1 MKGRVLALPDHLL
14 QGYHA
19 FRTRRLDDE
28 QARFRKMGWSGQRPL
43 TALIGCCDSRVPP
56 EVVFDA
62 DPGELFV
69 VRNVANL
76 VPPYEPD
83 GGQHS
88 TSAALEFAVQE
99 LKVANIVILGH
110 ARCGGVRAF
119 LSARRAPL
127 SPGDF
132 VGKWVSILGPAH
144 DDIAGV
150 LSGNEDEDCSLLEVA
165 SLRRGL
171 ANLRTFPCISI
182 LEEKGRLALHAVYFS
197 IATGRLLVLDEATNT
212 MLPIDG
218 ERIVLPPMSCV
229 EVQ

>member
-1 MKGRVLALPDHLL
+1 MVLPEHLL

-19 FRTRRLDDE
+19 FRTRRLGDE
-28 QARFRKMGWSGQRPL
+28 QARFQKMGWSGQRPP
-43 TALIGCCDSRVPP
+43 TAIIGCCDSRVPP

-69 VRNVANL
+69 VRNIANL
-76 VPPYEPD
+76 VPPYAPD

-119 LSARRAPL
+119 ISARRKPL

-144 DDIAGV
+144 EDIAAS
-150 LSGNEDEDCSLLEVA
+150 LSGDEDEDCSLLEVA

-182 LEEKGRLALHAVYFS
+182 LEQKGRLHLHAVYFS
-197 IATGRLLVLDEATNT
+197 IATGRLSVLDETTNT
-212 MLPIDG
+212 MLPIEG
-218 ERIVLPPMSCV
+218 ERIALPPLLCA
-229 EVQ
+229 EVR